1 MQHKIL
7 LLDEL
12 GDRWGKTHV
21 YHDLR
26 SPLEALKLLYINHPD
41 LCKYFATAHEDGI
54 GFTVVQAG
62 ELLGYEE
69 LGLPLGQNDLV
80 ITPVITGS
88 GGVGKVLAGVAMIG
102 LVVLS
107 AGAGAGFAAGLS
119 NVAAGGFAA
128 GGAGF
133 LGSAALSGIIG
144 NLGVGLVLM
153 GVSEMISP
161 QPQLP
166 SFDFDAPLSGFTGGP
181 GGITRGSDG
190 SQSYAYTGPANT
202 VGLGKTIPVVYGK
215 ALVGGHI
222 LSTDIEIAN
231 ESDPLMK
238 YIRPPSLDSVRLNGE
253 ELTGK
258 YTTAGGLEARIY
270 NGPKSAAHGT
280 HTSSTTDFTVDLK
293 KEGEVKLFA
302 VGGTAE
308 GENNSLNNTDDFQIL
323 FQVAGLVDFVG
334 NKNTTRIDGFIT
346 YRIIIRETESDNIVL
361 NNQATI
367 QGLTLKSQKYNY
379 IAKLPYQ
386 HIAGKNSYQLFVEI
400 IDTGVDFKS
409 AVFKIRIAGYNLK
422 KK

>member
-12 GDRWGKTHV
+12 GDRWGKTHI

-26 SPLEALKLLYINHPD
+26 CPSEALKLLYINHPD

-62 ELLGYEE
+62 EFLGYED
-69 LGLPLGQNDLV
+69 LSLPLGQNDLV

-88 GGVGKVLAGVAMIG
+88 GGVGKALLGVALIVATGGIG
-102 LVVLS
+102 SVLGV
-107 AGAGAGFAAGLS
+107 AGTNAASLFGSTVL
-119 NVAAGGFAA
+119 GGIV
-128 GGAGF
+128 GK
-133 LGSAALSGIIG
+133 
-144 NLGVGLVLM
+144 LGVGLVLM
-153 GVSEMISP
+153 GVSDMISP

-166 SFDFDAPLSGFTGGP
+166 SFDFDAPVSGFTGGP

-190 SQSYAYTGPANT
+190 SQSYAYTGAANT

-222 LSTDIEIAN
+222 LSTDIEVAN

-238 YIRPPSLDSVRLNGE
+238 FIRPPSLSSVRLNGE

-258 YTTAGGLEARIY
+258 YSTAGGLEARIY
-270 NGPKSAAHGT
+270 NGPKNAAKGT
-280 HTSSTTDFTVDLK
+280 SFALTSDFTVDLD
-293 KEGEVKLFA
+293 KEGEQEFVPDL
-302 VGGTAE
+302 GGTAE

-334 NKNTTRIDGFIT
+334 ENDTTKIDGFIT
-346 YRIIIRETESDNIVL
+346 YRIIIKERDSSNLVL

-367 QGLTLKSQKYNY
+367 QGLTLKSQKFNY

-386 HIAGKNSYQLFVEI
+386 HISGKNNYIAFIEI
-400 IDTGVDFKS
+400 IDTGINFNS
-409 AVFKIRIAGYNLK
+409 AVFKIRQAGYNLK

>member
-12 GDRWGKTHV
+12 GERWGKTHV
-21 YHDLR
+21 YHNLR
-26 SPLEALKLLYINHPD
+26 SPSEAIKLLYINHPD
-41 LCKYFATAHEDGI
+41 LKNYFATAHEDGI
-54 GFTVVQAG
+54 SFTVVQAG
-62 ELLGYEE
+62 EFLGYEE

-88 GGVGKVLAGVAMIG
+88 GGVVKSLVGVA
-102 LVVLS
+102 LVV
-107 AGAGAGFAAGLS
+107 ATGGFGAAFAASATTL
-119 NVAAGGFAA
+119 GGIV
-128 GGAGF
+128 GK
-133 LGSAALSGIIG
+133 I
-144 NLGVGLVLM
+144 GVGLILS
-153 GVSEMISP
+153 GVSDMISP

-166 SFDFDAPLSGFTGGP
+166 SFDFDAPLSGFTGGA

-190 SQSYAYTGPANT
+190 SQSYAYTGAANT

-258 YTTAGGLEARIY
+258 YATAGGLEAKIY
-270 NGPKSAAHGT
+270 NGPKNAAKGT
-280 HTSSTTDFTVDLK
+280 SFALTSDFTVDLD
-293 KEGEVKLFA
+293 KEGEQEFVADL
-302 VGGTAE
+302 GGTAE
-308 GENNSLNNTDDFQIL
+308 GENNSVNNTDDFQIL

-334 NKNTTRIDGFIT
+334 ENDTTRIDGFIT
-346 YRIIIRETESDNIVL
+346 YRIIIKERDSSNLVL

-386 HIAGKNSYQLFVEI
+386 HISGKNSYIAFIEI
-400 IDTGVDFKS
+400 IDTGINFNS
-409 AVFKIRIAGYNLK
+409 AVFKIRQAGYNLRK
-422 KK
+422 K

>member
-12 GDRWGKTHV
+12 GDRYGKTHI
-21 YHDLR
+21 YNDLK
-26 SPLEALKLLYINHPD
+26 SPCEALKLLYINYPN
-41 LCKYFATAHEDGI
+41 LKNYFATAHKDGI
-54 GFTVVQAG
+54 SFTVVQAG
-62 ELLGYEE
+62 EFLAFKD

-88 GGVGKVLAGVAMIG
+88 KSAAKAIFGVGLIIATGG
-102 LVVLS
+102 F
-107 AGAGAGFAAGLS
+107 GAGAGGALFGAGVTAGTTAAA
-119 NVAAGGFAA
+119 VASIGSKIGFALLL
-128 GGAGF
+128 GG
-133 LGSAALSGIIG
+133 
-144 NLGVGLVLM
+144 
-153 GVSEMISP
+153 ISDMLAP

-166 SFDFDAPLSGFTGGP
+166 SFNFNAPLSGFTGGA

-190 SQSYAYTGPANT
+190 SQSYAYTGAANT

-215 ALVGGHI
+215 ALIGGHI

-270 NGPKSAAHGT
+270 NGSKSAAHGT
-280 HTSSTTDFTVDLK
+280 HTSSTTDFTVDLE

-302 VGGTAE
+302 VGGTAQ
-308 GENNSLNNTDDFQIL
+308 GTNNNINNTDDFQIL

-334 NKNTTRIDGFIT
+334 NKNSTRIDGFIT

-386 HIAGKNSYQLFVEI
+386 HIEGKNSYQLFVEI

-422 KK
+422 NK

>member
-12 GDRWGKTHV
+12 GDRWGKTHI

-26 SPLEALKLLYINHPD
+26 SPSEALKLLYINHPD

-62 ELLGYEE
+62 EFLDYDD

-80 ITPVITGS
+80 ITPVISGS
-88 GGVGKVLAGVAMIG
+88 GGVGKALLGVALIVATGGIG
-102 LVVLS
+102 SVLGV
-107 AGAGAGFAAGLS
+107 AGTNAASLFGS
-119 NVAAGGFAA
+119 T
-128 GGAGF
+128 F
-133 LGSAALSGIIG
+133 LGGIVGKI
-144 NLGVGLVLM
+144 GVGLVLM
-153 GVSEMISP
+153 GVSDMISP

-166 SFDFDAPLSGFTGGP
+166 SFDFDAPVSGFTGGP

-190 SQSYAYTGPANT
+190 SQSYAYTGAANT

-258 YTTAGGLEARIY
+258 YSTAGSLEARRY
-270 NGPKSAAHGT
+270 NGPKSAAKGT
-280 HTSSTTDFTVDLK
+280 SFALTSDFTVDLE
-293 KEGEVKLFA
+293 KEGEQEFVPHLFGDHE
-302 VGGTAE
+302 GG
-308 GENNSLNNTDDFQIL
+308 NNNLTTTEDFQIL

-334 NKNTTRIDGFIT
+334 ENDTTRIDGFIT
-346 YRIIIRETESDNIVL
+346 YRIIIKERDSGNLVL

-367 QGLTLKSQKYNY
+367 QGLTLKSQKFNY

-386 HIAGKNSYQLFVEI
+386 FIDGKNNYIAFVEI
-400 IDTGVDFKS
+400 IDTGINFNS
-409 AVFKIRIAGYNLK
+409 AVFKIRQAGYNLRK
-422 KK
+422 K